1 MLNTQDKTYSFVEK
15 NYHNKDILNDE
26 RIYFVTRFFV
36 MKMNVKLRVFLTK

>member
-15 NYHNKDILNDE
+15 NYLNKDILNDE

-36 MKMNVKLRVFLTK
+36 MNMNVKLRVFLTK